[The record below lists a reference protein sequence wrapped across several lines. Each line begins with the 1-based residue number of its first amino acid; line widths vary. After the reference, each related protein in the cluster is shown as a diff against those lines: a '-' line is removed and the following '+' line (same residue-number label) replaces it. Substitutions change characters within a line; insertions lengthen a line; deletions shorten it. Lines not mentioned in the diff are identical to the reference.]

1 MRPELGPQWRDD
13 ALGPAF
19 ARHAIDVPGA
29 VIAYYVRVGKNP
41 PLVMIPGSFNAAGAL
56 GAIIEQLDA
65 ALSVVVVDLRG
76 HGGSWPPP
84 TNGSIELFAQDVLQ
98 VVDRLSLTRIFIGG
112 HSIGGMIALELARVR
127 PQILQGV
134 ISIEGWTNHSAQRD
148 AFQDDTMSTL
158 SDEQLAERERL
169 RQAVLHRWTR
179 QQQSAFAAIWR
190 TWDGNDLLQRTDLPI
205 LELYGDRGREP
216 ATHEQLHIPR
226 RDNIE
231 LRWLA
236 GASHSLPL
244 ERPREV
250 ARLITD
256 FIRRHW
262 PDNDG

>member
-1 MRPELGPQWRDD
+1 M
-13 ALGPAF
+13 
-19 ARHAIDVPGA
+19 
-29 VIAYYVRVGKNP
+29 
-41 PLVMIPGSFNAAGAL
+41 
-56 GAIIEQLDA
+56 IEQLDA

-84 TNGSIELFAQDVLQ
+84 TNGSIELFAQDVLH
-98 VVDRLSLTRIFIGG
+98 VVDRLSLSRIFIGG
-112 HSIGGMIALELARVR
+112 HSIGGMMALELARVR

-134 ISIEGWTNHSAQRD
+134 ISIEGWTNHHAQRD

-158 SDEQLAERERL
+158 SDRQLAERERL
-169 RQAVLHRWTR
+169 RQDVLHRWTK
-179 QQQSAFAAIWR
+179 QQQTAFAAIWR
-190 TWDGNDLLQRTDLPI
+190 TWDGFDVLQRTDLPI
-205 LELYGDRGREP
+205 LELYGDRGRER

-244 ERPREV
+244 ERPREI
-250 ARLITD
+250 ARLMSD

-262 PDNDG
+262 PHNGG